1 MALEIPKWLTDLALV
16 GVIFSAGGVY
26 FTSVG
31 KIEQLEKDVASL
43 QNENKL
49 LEQAITAHHGL
60 NWQTNIKEITPVDDL
75 KSNYHETKS
84 TFNKTLEKSESQIA
98 NTTSW
103 VSSIRKWAVQ
113 QDALVRQETL
123 NRFRA
128 IAVYTNSK
136 ALETKHIYINK
147 QHVKG
152 SYYKK
157 GDRVLIENP
166 LPPARQ
172 AEVVV
177 EGFIDDPIN
186 ANVLVQLNE
195 SLLEQ
200 LGLTT
205 VAGRYE
211 LFITNDPQVLRWKSL
226 ENIHVSVN

>member
-103 VSSIRKWAVQ
+103 V
-113 QDALVRQETL
+113 
-123 NRFRA
+123 
-128 IAVYTNSK
+128 
-136 ALETKHIYINK
+136 
-147 QHVKG
+147 
-152 SYYKK
+152 
-157 GDRVLIENP
+157 
-166 LPPARQ
+166 
-172 AEVVV
+172 
-177 EGFIDDPIN
+177 
-186 ANVLVQLNE
+186 
-195 SLLEQ
+195 
-200 LGLTT
+200 
-205 VAGRYE
+205 
-211 LFITNDPQVLRWKSL
+211 
-226 ENIHVSVN
+226 